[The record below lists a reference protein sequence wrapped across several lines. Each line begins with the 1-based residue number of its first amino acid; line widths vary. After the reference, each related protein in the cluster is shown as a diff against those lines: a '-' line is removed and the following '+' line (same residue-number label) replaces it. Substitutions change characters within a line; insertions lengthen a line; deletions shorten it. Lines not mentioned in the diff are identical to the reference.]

1 MKHLRIIAL
10 ITCIAVTL
18 SFTGCDTDDTGTAEA
33 PVTDETVEETAEETE
48 EADRDHPSSENS
60 RTARSSQDGRKR
72 PEEDT
77 EEESSEES
85 EDEQDISEH
94 RRSHSGD
101 SGQSSSERSNTHSSG
116 SSGSNRSS
124 GTTSRRKK
132 TESSEASSS
141 SNDTSDQIAEE
152 TNEEPVSEDTIT
164 GGAEILY
171 TVTGDTFALDIEVD
185 GDSYLEFH
193 LKDGITYSGTI
204 TIAPSEDAD
213 EEYDVVYVIID
224 EGCTW
229 ELTGDCVISEI
240 ELNGNIIYNGFTITM
255 ADGTVLSEEA

>member
-1 MKHLRIIAL
+1 MRRIL
-10 ITCIAVTL
+10 AVLLLTVMMMPAVPAVA
-18 SFTGCDTDDTGTAEA
+18 AEQ
-33 PVTDETVEETAEETE
+33 EEPAEET
-48 EADRDHPSSENS
+48 DISDN
-60 RTARSSQDGRKR
+60 
-72 PEEDT
+72 EDT
-77 EEESSEES
+77 T
-85 EDEQDISEH
+85 D
-94 RRSHSGD
+94 
-101 SGQSSSERSNTHSSG
+101 NP
-116 SSGSNRSS
+116 
-124 GTTSRRKK
+124 
-132 TESSEASSS
+132 
-141 SNDTSDQIAEE
+141 
-152 TNEEPVSEDTIT
+152 EPVSEDTIT

-185 GDSYLEFH
+185 GDSYLELH

-204 TIAPSEDAD
+204 TIAHSEDAD